1 MTGFIGRRVLQGGV
15 VLLAATSM
23 VFLMARL
30 SGNPA
35 VLMAP
40 VNATNEDVK
49 AISRSLGFEDPL
61 YVQYGRFL
69 LALARG
75 DLGLSI
81 TFDKPVADLMIE
93 AAPYTLTLALA
104 AFVFAA
110 FVGVSLG
117 TLAALKVGT
126 WIDGLAT
133 AIGLLGQSVP
143 SFWLGM
149 LLIMFFAVK
158 LDLLPP
164 YGPGTPDHLVLP
176 VLALSAY
183 PLAAITRL
191 TRSATLEVLRSD
203 HTLFERSKGVSPA
216 VFLSH
221 VLRNASLPVVTLS
234 GIQLGGLI
242 SATVIIENLFAWPGL
257 GQLVVQ
263 SVASR
268 DYSVVQGV
276 VLVDTGIF
284 VVLNLLVD
292 LSYGILDPR
301 VRRQTAQAAVGG

>member
-1 MTGFIGRRVLQGGV
+1 MTGFILRRLLQGAV
-15 VLLAATSM
+15 VLLAATSL
-23 VFLMARL
+23 VFVLARL

-40 VNATNEDVK
+40 VNATNEDIK

-69 LALARG
+69 VALAHG
-75 DLGLSI
+75 DLGRSI
-81 TFDKPVADLMIE
+81 TFDKPVAKLLIE

-104 AFVFAA
+104 AFLLAA
-110 FVGVSLG
+110 CVGVGLG

-133 AIGLLGQSVP
+133 AVGLLGQSVP

-149 LLIMFFAVK
+149 IMIMIFAVK
-158 LDLLPP
+158 LGVLPP

-176 VLALSAY
+176 VIALAAY
-183 PLAAITRL
+183 PLAAMTRL
-191 TRSATLEVLRSD
+191 TRSATLEVLRSE
-203 HTLFERSKGVSPA
+203 HTLFTRSKGVSPA
-216 VFLSH
+216 VFLYH

-276 VLVDTGIF
+276 VLVDTAIF
-284 VVLNLLVD
+284 VGLNLLVD
-292 LSYGILDPR
+292 LSYGVLDPR
-301 VRRQTAQAAVGG
+301 VRRQATQAAVGG